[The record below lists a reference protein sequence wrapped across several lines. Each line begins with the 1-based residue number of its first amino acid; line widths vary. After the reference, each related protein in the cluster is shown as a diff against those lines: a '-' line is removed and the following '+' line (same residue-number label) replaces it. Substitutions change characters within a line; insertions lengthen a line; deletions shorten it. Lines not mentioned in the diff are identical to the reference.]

1 MITRAIIKIKSVE
14 SRVLKGKV
22 GYVRIKHFNRT
33 TSAELESHLAKL
45 KKKKIVG
52 LVLDLYNNP
61 GGLLR
66 QAINVT
72 SQFLTDGY
80 VLQQEDADGN
90 RQVFRVREGGAAT
103 EIPVVV
109 LINRGSAS
117 SSEIFAG
124 ALQDHERAVVV
135 GETTF
140 GTGTVLQPFRLD
152 DGSTLMLGT
161 SQWLTADGRLIRKQG
176 IQPDVEVELEIGVRL
191 LTPSVVE
198 SLSVEELRES
208 EDAQLLKALELLEAL
223 P

>member
-1 MITRAIIKIKSVE
+1 LTAAIRDAEAAGATSLIVD
-14 SRVLKGKV
+14 
-22 GYVRIKHFNRT
+22 VR
-33 TSAELESHLAKL
+33 
-45 KKKKIVG
+45 
-52 LVLDLYNNP
+52 NNP

-66 QAINVT
+66 QAVSVT

-90 RQVFRVREGGAAT
+90 RQVFPVKEGGIAT
-103 EIPVVV
+103 DIPLVV

-124 ALQDHERAVVV
+124 ALQDHGRAVVV

-161 SQWLTADGRLIRKQG
+161 SQWLTANGRLIRKQG
-176 IQPDVEVELEIGVRL
+176 IQPDVEVELAIGTRL
-191 LTPSVVE
+191 LSPGVVE
-198 SLSVEELRES
+198 TLTAEELQQS
-208 EDAQLLKALELLEAL
+208 EDAQLLKALELLEAKK
-223 P
+223 